1 MRVLKNYSYRDY
13 QRRIKYNKK
22 ELRRLLVKAILCN
35 ETIDSRT
42 RLLFRMQFNFKSTR
56 IRSRCLV
63 TNRGRAVFT
72 KYRLSRTPFRMLA
85 SFGRLSGIRKANV

>member
-1 MRVLKNYSYRDY
+1 MKVLKNYSYRDN
-13 QRRIKYNKK
+13 QRRIKYSRK

-35 ETIDSRT
+35 ENIERKT
-42 RLLFRMQFNFKSTR
+42 RLLFSMQFNFKSTR
-56 IRSRCLV
+56 IRSRCII

-72 KYRLSRTPFRMLA
+72 KYRLSRAPFRMLA